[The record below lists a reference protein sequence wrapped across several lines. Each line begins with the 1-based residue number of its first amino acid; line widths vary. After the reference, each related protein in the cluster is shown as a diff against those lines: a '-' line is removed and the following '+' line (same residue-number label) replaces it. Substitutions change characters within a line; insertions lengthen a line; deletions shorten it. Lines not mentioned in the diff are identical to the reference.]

1 VRCLKTP
8 IGLDEQYIAGMH
20 TSNGQQCHGC
30 IRRVTTVEMWAA
42 HDHDDLEQE
51 AAA

>member
-1 VRCLKTP
+1 MP
-8 IGLDEQYIAGMH
+8 QGSAGVH